1 MDKNFDGVL
10 SKTELVEY
18 FGGVENTETAMKI
31 GDWNLNGVLDY
42 YEFLS
47 VIVKCDLFLSD

>member
-47 VIVKCDLFLSD
+47 VIVNVIFY